1 MRTVY
6 GVNLVVNVEN
16 VSVVKAANHVKTDA
30 HLANGAEELVAETLA
45 VVSPLD
51 ESSHVDELHLVI
63 HHLLRMTNVC

>member
-6 GVNLVVNVEN
+6 GVNLVVDVEN
-16 VSVVKAANHVKTDA
+16 VSVFKAANHVKNDA

-51 ESSHVDELHLVI
+51 ESSHVDELSLL
-63 HHLLRMTNVC
+63 HH